1 MKKQLRRV
9 LVLLLA
15 FTMCFGSAVT
25 LFAADAE
32 VTCPGADKVHTKANC
47 EYVAEEVV
55 APLCGKN
62 GYTIYACTAC
72 HTHFVDDVTPAL
84 GGCSEFKVVA
94 EVPATCAKAGV
105 KAHKECVVCGAK
117 YIGDKAYTD
126 TELEL
131 QMIDHT
137 WGEWEGE
144 VATCEG
150 KSTRVRKCT
159 VCGKEDKEN
168 KAAIGHKY
176 VIKEITV
183 APDKTMAVP
192 GKAIAICENCKTEH
206 EVEVWAEHECD
217 AKDAKGKYLYLT
229 LVKAKAATCTEEG
242 IVADYYV
249 CKCGKILNANLVE
262 MTAKEIAENVIEKH
276 PDRTTQTVEPTCTD
290 YGFKTTVCTKC
301 GEKIGDVEIIKPIGH
316 NYLTYPADVKIPVEG
331 ETVVIHKKGEVVE
344 NYSIASTDTEQTTIT
359 KYCLNDKCSEC
370 VNKDEKARAH
380 ETADIE
386 RSKGEIVSFTD
397 ADNIRFDVE
406 LDEDVKAHILTT
418 VVKAAGH
425 TYVKGT
431 TPADCGHG
439 ALTFWYCT
447 NEDCSLALAGTTTV
461 DGKEYKT
468 LVNGKN
474 VHLVLGDKAHP
485 ITVAKTKDGKEAVNA
500 NNHVVETVKNTVPAT
515 CEKNGYAEGTCY
527 CGADGK
533 DVHVVLPALG
543 HDFSVKRNPTC
554 KTEGWYKCS
563 RCGAKDETRTIP
575 VVTTTYGTVTTF
587 GEYAKARTSHGGR
600 IFSRAYN
607 ATCTSNAYIQA
618 ICGLCGEVIVTFE
631 RLDTATHTMPDGFG
645 EDGYVYKISADGK
658 LVERPASA
666 ERWVDKD
673 GKEVAK
679 GTKGA
684 KLVLAQNAAYFC
696 KVCGEFVDGGTV
708 KAFGG
713 HTVTTEVNEKGFAPT
728 CETTGLKDN
737 YYKCDVCDAYIL
749 KDGTSAVIKATGHDY
764 VKVAGKKATC
774 TEDGV
779 KEHYTCANEGCNKV
793 FTYDAKTKKYV
804 EYTGELVIAATGHK
818 AVLWDAS
825 ENDCTKTA
833 YKYNYCSACKA
844 EWVEGYAAP
853 KGHTMADVKV
863 VNPTCTTDGVSAH
876 KKCKNCD
883 YTEGKTI
890 IPATGHKDKD
900 GTFTD
905 CNRKGRTCLNNCNL
919 GKDKKPVAF
928 TDNKHAPETKDV
940 LATCTAAGYT
950 MTVCTKCNEVLK
962 VENPVA
968 ALGHKMVLSKVLVE
982 ATEVAE
988 GKALYVC
995 AHADCD
1001 YTEEVVIPKL
1011 SDLKL
1016 NITADNAVVAGETI
1030 VESGKVKVTVSISSL
1045 DSDIWGTNFTVK
1057 YDATMFS
1064 FDSAKVITENFL
1076 VNANALTKVVNKATV
1091 QTGDV
1096 KVLATAKND
1105 EAGNPQNVKLAGT
1118 ETLVELYFTVVG
1130 NAAEQ
1135 QTFEIVEPSAGDLD
1149 GNKEIKASGVAT
1161 VDVAQIA
1168 DVDGIA
1174 GINVNDLSALLRLM
1188 RNEEYSAAA
1197 DLDKDGEITAL
1208 DFTLLVNYLSG
1219 FATMKDIRNATA
1231 E

>member
-192 GKAIAICENCKTEH
+192 GKAIAICENCKAEH
-206 EVEVWAEHECD
+206 EVEVWAEHKCD
-217 AKDAKGKYLYLT
+217 AKDSKGKYLYLT

-276 PDRTTQTVEPTCTD
+276 PDRTEQVVEPTCTD

-301 GEKIGDVEIIKPIGH
+301 GEKISDVEVIKPTGH
-316 NYLTYPADVKIPVEG
+316 KYLTYPADVTRTIEG
-331 ETVVIHKKGEVVE
+331 EEVVIHKKGEVVE
-344 NYSIASTDTEQTTIT
+344 NYRFAANDTESTIIE
-359 KYCLNDKCSEC
+359 KYCLNKNCSEC

-380 ETADIE
+380 ETADIV
-386 RSKGEIVSFTD
+386 RSKGETATFTD
-397 ADNIRFDVE
+397 ADNIRCSVE

-500 NNHVVETVKNTVPAT
+500 NNHVIKDVISEQAAT
-515 CEKNGYAEGTCY
+515 CTENGYKIGTCY
-527 CGADGK
+527 CGK
-533 DVHVVLPALG
+533 EVQETVPALG
-543 HDFSVKRNPTC
+543 HELELQELNRDL
-554 KTEGWYKCS
+554 CS
-563 RCGAKDETRTIP
+563 
-575 VVTTTYGTVTTF
+575 
-587 GEYAKARTSHGGR
+587 S
-600 IFSRAYN
+600 
-607 ATCTSNAYIQA
+607 
-618 ICGLCGEVIVTFE
+618 E
-631 RLDTATHTMPDGFG
+631 R
-645 EDGYVYKISADGK
+645 Y
-658 LVERPASA
+658 
-666 ERWVDKD
+666 
-673 GKEVAK
+673 
-679 GTKGA
+679 
-684 KLVLAQNAAYFC
+684 
-696 KVCGEFVDGGTV
+696 
-708 KAFGG
+708 
-713 HTVTTEVNEKGFAPT
+713 
-728 CETTGLKDN
+728 
-737 YYKCDVCDAYIL
+737 
-749 KDGTSAVIKATGHDY
+749 
-764 VKVAGKKATC
+764 
-774 TEDGV
+774 
-779 KEHYTCANEGCNKV
+779 
-793 FTYDAKTKKYV
+793 
-804 EYTGELVIAATGHK
+804 
-818 AVLWDAS
+818 AVL
-825 ENDCTKTA
+825 
-833 YKYNYCSACKA
+833 
-844 EWVEGYAAP
+844 
-853 KGHTMADVKV
+853 
-863 VNPTCTTDGVSAH
+863 
-876 KKCKNCD
+876 KCKSKNCN
-883 YTEGKTI
+883 YTLIEN
-890 IPATGHKDKD
+890 IPAIASSDK
-900 GTFTD
+900 
-905 CNRKGRTCLNNCNL
+905 LNMTA
-919 GKDKKPVAF
+919 KEF
-928 TDNKHAPETKDV
+928 NKSV
-940 LATCTAAGYT
+940 YT
-950 MTVCTKCNEVLK
+950 
-962 VENPVA
+962 
-968 ALGHKMVLSKVLVE
+968 
-982 ATEVAE
+982 
-988 GKALYVC
+988 
-995 AHADCD
+995 
-1001 YTEEVVIPKL
+1001 IKL
-1011 SDLKL
+1011 S
-1016 NITADNAVVAGETI
+1016 NGQI
-1030 VESGKVKVTVSISSL
+1030 
-1045 DSDIWGTNFTVK
+1045 
-1057 YDATMFS
+1057 
-1064 FDSAKVITENFL
+1064 
-1076 VNANALTKVVNKATV
+1076 
-1091 QTGDV
+1091 
-1096 KVLATAKND
+1096 
-1105 EAGNPQNVKLAGT
+1105 VKLS
-1118 ETLVELYFTVVG
+1118 EE
-1130 NAAEQ
+1130 
-1135 QTFEIVEPSAGDLD
+1135 EI
-1149 GNKEIKASGVAT
+1149 IKQWT
-1161 VDVAQIA
+1161 
-1168 DVDGIA
+1168 
-1174 GINVNDLSALLRLM
+1174 
-1188 RNEEYSAAA
+1188 
-1197 DLDKDGEITAL
+1197 
-1208 DFTLLVNYLSG
+1208 DFMEREV
-1219 FATMKDIRNATA
+1219 F
-1231 E
+1231 